1 MCYELHMVL
10 EVTRYDSIN
19 LSNLQVI
26 YSIIDSVKLGI
37 STKGLYNDRA
47 LAHAFD

>member
-1 MCYELHMVL
+1 MCYELHMVS
-10 EVTRYDSIN
+10 EIARYESVK
-19 LSNLQVI
+19 LSNLQVV
-26 YSIIDSVKLGI
+26 YPSVDSVELCI